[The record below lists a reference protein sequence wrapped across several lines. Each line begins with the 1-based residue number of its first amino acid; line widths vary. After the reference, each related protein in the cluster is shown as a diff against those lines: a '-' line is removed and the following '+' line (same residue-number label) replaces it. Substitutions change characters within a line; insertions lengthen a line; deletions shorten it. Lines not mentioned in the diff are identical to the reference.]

1 MVGIVDSA
9 VDVAGGVNLGRVTGR
24 VVCDAPGRG
33 ARQLRAAC
41 SCSRSTRRGAARA
54 TPLVA
59 ADPLVRAA
67 AGDVVWFVNGVDAV
81 DAFDGPQPVDAVI
94 VGMRDR

>member
-1 MVGIVDSA
+1 M
-9 VDVAGGVNLGRVTGR
+9 NLGRVTGR
-24 VVCDAPGRG
+24 VVCARRVEELGGYGLVLVQPVDETG
-33 ARQLRAAC
+33 ADEGHAI
-41 SCSRSTRRGAARA
+41 
-54 TPLVA
+54 VA

-67 AGDVVWFVNGVDAV
+67 AGEVVWWVNGVDAV

>member
-1 MVGIVDSA
+1 MEELGQFGLLLVQPVDEAGADEGSA
-9 VDVAGGVNLGRVTGR
+9 
-24 VVCDAPGRG
+24 
-33 ARQLRAAC
+33 
-41 SCSRSTRRGAARA
+41 
-54 TPLVA
+54 LVA

-81 DAFDGPQPVDAVI
+81 DALDGPQPVDAVI

>member
-1 MVGIVDSA
+1 
-9 VDVAGGVNLGRVTGR
+9 VNLGRVTGR
-24 VVCDAPGRG
+24 VVCARRVPELGGYGLVLVQPVDEAG
-33 ARQLRAAC
+33 ADE
-41 SCSRSTRRGAARA
+41 GHVV
-54 TPLVA
+54 VA

-67 AGDVVWFVNGVDAV
+67 AGEVVWWVNGVDAV

>member
-1 MVGIVDSA
+1 
-9 VDVAGGVNLGRVTGR
+9 VNLGRVTGR
-24 VVCDAPGRG
+24 VVCARRVAELGGYGLVVVQPVDEAG
-33 ARQLRAAC
+33 ADE
-41 SCSRSTRRGAARA
+41 GH
-54 TPLVA
+54 PIVA

-67 AGDVVWFVNGVDAV
+67 TGEVVWWVNGVDAV

>member
-1 MVGIVDSA
+1 
-9 VDVAGGVNLGRVTGR
+9 VNLGRVTGR
-24 VVCDAPGRG
+24 VVCARRVSELGRYGLLLVQPVDEAG
-33 ARQLRAAC
+33 ADEGQ
-41 SCSRSTRRGAARA
+41 TI
-54 TPLVA
+54 VA

-81 DAFDGPQPVDAVI
+81 DALDGPEPVDAVI

>member
-1 MVGIVDSA
+1 
-9 VDVAGGVNLGRVTGR
+9 VNLGRVTGR
-24 VVCDAPGRG
+24 VVCARRVSELGGYGLVLVQPVDEAG
-33 ARQLRAAC
+33 ADE
-41 SCSRSTRRGAARA
+41 GH
-54 TPLVA
+54 PIVA

-67 AGDVVWFVNGVDAV
+67 AGEVIWWVNGVDAV

>member
-1 MVGIVDSA
+1 
-9 VDVAGGVNLGRVTGR
+9 VNLGRVTGR
-24 VVCDAPGRG
+24 VVCARRVEELGRYGLMLVQPVDETG
-33 ARQLRAAC
+33 ANE
-41 SCSRSTRRGAARA
+41 GN
-54 TPLVA
+54 PIVA

-81 DAFDGPQPVDAVI
+81 DALDGPEPVDAVI

>member
-1 MVGIVDSA
+1 MLVQPVDE
-9 VDVAGGVNLGRVTGR
+9 AGADEGH
-24 VVCDAPGRG
+24 AI
-33 ARQLRAAC
+33 
-41 SCSRSTRRGAARA
+41 
-54 TPLVA
+54 VA

-67 AGDVVWFVNGVDAV
+67 AGEVVWCVNGVDAV